1 MAEANVVT
9 KIEDKKS
16 ALASQQ
22 PMRVLV
28 SGRIEGSKKFDGKR
42 YTQVM
47 TPAPDAYSRPQLV
60 EIRSKEVLGDKGEQ
74 VSAMCVLGGFQRKAY
89 ETKDKTTGEI
99 VKVVPVE
106 LTLDLVESGD

>member
-1 MAEANVVT
+1 MADVSTVT
-9 KIEDKKS
+9 KLEDKKAS
-16 ALASQQ
+16 AVM
-22 PMRVLV
+22 PMRVLIV
-28 SGRIEGSKKFDGKR
+28 GRIEARKRFDGKS

-60 EIRSKEVLGDKGEQ
+60 EIRSKAAIGDKGEE
-74 VSAMCVLGGFQRKAY
+74 VSLSCTLGGFQRKAY

-106 LTLDLVESGD
+106 LTLDLVESAD